1 MTETPGNPQTD
12 AEHARLVQELQR
24 RIDALHH
31 NRESEFGEFTRGDW
45 ILCLGGFLVLPYLL
59 YLWFWP

>member
-1 MTETPGNPQTD
+1 MTNTPGNPQAD

-31 NRESEFGEFTRGDW
+31 SSDSEFGEFTRGDW
-45 ILCLGGFLVLPYLL
+45 FLCLAGFVVFPYLL